1 MNNSTRAN
9 AGLDTFGTPATD
21 ERLLNRI
28 RGEYLEMPGLR
39 LTRQQ
44 AQRLWGLDT
53 DTSTRLLREL
63 VELKFLTC
71 AADGAYVRLTD
82 GHIPMRMARAD
93 IEPAIVVPRQV
104 AARRS

>member
-1 MNNSTRAN
+1 MNKSTRAN
-9 AGLDTFGTPATD
+9 VGFENLGAAPSD
-21 ERLLNRI
+21 EPLLNRI

-53 DTSTRLLREL
+53 DTSVRLLHEL

-71 AADGAYVRLTD
+71 GADGAYVRLSD
-82 GHIPMRMARAD
+82 GYLPMRMAKAD
-93 IEPAIVVPRQV
+93 LEPASLVS
-104 AARRS
+104 RRSVAHRR